1 MTNVDWY
8 VEGIEFGNC
17 NCVYGCPC
25 QFEDVPTDGLC
36 KGFEVVRID
45 NGQLVPVPVG

>member
-1 MTNVDWY
+1 MSSTRIGEKNMANVDWY

-25 QFEDVPTDGLC
+25 QFEDVPTENAARRDRGAY
-36 KGFEVVRID
+36 RA
-45 NGQLVPVPVG
+45 